1 MSKETPD
8 QYAVVGNPI
17 SHSKSPL
24 IHSMFAEQTGQDLD
38 YGKIEAPIDDFA
50 ETIKDFFSRPEGKGL
65 NVTVPF
71 KEQAWAICDKRT
83 TGAEKAGAVNTLY
96 VDETGL
102 LCGANTDGIG
112 LVSDL
117 KKHGVPLEEKKI
129 LVLGAGG
136 AVRGVLQPI
145 LEEGPAKV
153 VVANRTLSKADAL
166 VELFHNEGRIESAA
180 FETLNDSFDIV
191 INGTSASLSGALPPI
206 SDSCISSETV
216 AYDMMYGSEQ
226 TVFNQWA
233 EESGAS
239 KTIDGLG
246 MLVGQAAEAFR
257 IWRCIMPETDAVM
270 KKLRSNA

>member
-1 MSKETPD
+1 MPD

-24 IHSMFAEQTGQDLD
+24 IHAMFADQTVQSLE
-38 YGKIEAPIDDFA
+38 YGKIEAPLDDFSLTVKA
-50 ETIKDFFSRPEGKGL
+50 FFSKPEGKGL

-71 KEQAWAICDKRT
+71 KEQAWEMCDKRSAS
-83 TGAEKAGAVNTLY
+83 AEKAGAVNTLY
-96 VDETGL
+96 MDESGL

-117 KKHGVPLEEKKI
+117 KKHGASFKGKKI

-145 LEEGPAKV
+145 LEEEPAKV
-153 VVANRTLSKADAL
+153 VVANRTQSKADAL
-166 VELFHNEGRIESAA
+166 AELFQSDGAIESAS
-180 FETLNDSFDIV
+180 FDGLEECFDIV

-206 SDSCISSETV
+206 SASCISAATV

-233 EESGAS
+233 EEAGAAQ
-239 KTIDGLG
+239 TIDGLG

-257 IWRCIMPETDAVM
+257 IWRGVMPETDNVM
-270 KKLRSNA
+270 VALRNG